1 MFNHPAPAH
10 DDAGRKRA
18 LQVWE
23 QRVQT
28 VMASSP
34 KSPPAP
40 RAQEKK
46 LKTG

>member
-28 VMASSP
+28 VTATVSKSS
-34 KSPPAP
+34 PAP

-46 LKTG
+46 RKTG